1 MSETIQIQ
9 ADWGQTDSTQID
21 FIKNKPVL
29 YEEWFGTQADYDA
42 ISVKDP
48 SKIYNIETPE

>member
-21 FIKNKPVL
+21 FIKNKPNL
-29 YEEWFGTQADYDA
+29 YEEWWGTQSEYDA
-42 ISVKDP
+42 ILVKDP
-48 SKIYNIETPE
+48 DKIYNIKTV